1 MRLVLALVALV
12 GGAPFALHTNTPD
25 TVTFCVRGNCTVV
38 AFVPSMVRTSLA
50 VTTTQCT
57 ATLRVYYDCTTQ
69 SGALDARRNLAPL
82 IDECDYVEH
91 VVHDNCP

>member
-1 MRLVLALVALV
+1 MTLILQSMRLVLALVCLV

-25 TVTFCVRGNCTVV
+25 TVTFCVRDNCTVV

-57 ATLRVYYDCTTQ
+57 ATLRVYYDCAAL
-69 SGALDARRNLAPL
+69 SGAH
-82 IDECDYVEH
+82 DECEYIER
-91 VVHDNCP
+91 VVNDNCPHN